1 MTTHNTPE
9 TSTDTLDNSPEL
21 TPLNTAEPEPEHAH
35 TQTEASDDLSAP
47 DDTLSNVNRDIEKTY
62 DEQVYTSNAFH
73 FSSPGHLRAAAHL
86 YNLDSVPLEN
96 ARVLELGCAG
106 GGNLLPFALAYP
118 NAHVVG
124 VDLST
129 VQIEQGQQVV
139 QALDLKNLHLKAM
152 SLTDITPE
160 FGQFDYIISHG
171 VFSWIPPEVREAMMR
186 IVRDNLSPNGVAY
199 ISYNTYP
206 GWKAGDIVRDA
217 MLLHSHSAQNET
229 EKLAS
234 AKAML
239 NLLSVGISN
248 NNPLA
253 PSLRAAVNQ
262 LRTHSDYYIAHEYL
276 EIFNNPCYLL
286 EFVNMADQHELTH
299 AGDADP
305 HLELSVTYGANVQ
318 LHHSLVALGQPREV
332 RQQYLDFAVG
342 RNFRKS
348 LMVHKSRAHLIPMSP
363 DLDKLAD
370 LRWAG
375 YFTEEQNDEKTQPG
389 RRTFKNHKNQPIY
402 TNDKTVIGIFHA
414 LTRAWPATLSVQ
426 ELVEHTQAALDNPA
440 DHDTATKNVVES
452 LKILFRLN
460 CLRFALEQ
468 SPYDASGT
476 DNTPSNSKQPELI
489 PGLAHLVQQRRN
501 TAFGIGLFN
510 LWHESVNIQ
519 LKEAESF
526 LLPNMNGS
534 LTRKQLATLLRDALH
549 RGDVVATDGKSL
561 KGQRNLDAIAEKMV
575 NRLLELL
582 KRLALVRNPSP

>member
-35 TQTEASDDLSAP
+35 TQTEASDDPSAP
-47 DDTLSNVNRDIEKTY
+47 NGTLSNVNRDIEKTY

-106 GGNLLPFALAYP
+106 GGNLLPFAIAYP

-139 QALDLKNLHLKAM
+139 QALGLKNLHLKAM

-186 IVRDNLSPNGVAY
+186 IVRDNLAPNGVAY

-217 MLLHSHSAQNET
+217 MLLHSHSAQNEAD
-229 EKLAS
+229 KLTS

-239 NLLSVGISN
+239 NLLSEGIAPGN
-248 NNPLA
+248 ALA
-253 PSLRAAVNQ
+253 PSLRAAVAQ
-262 LRTHSDYYIAHEYL
+262 VRTHSDYYIAHEYL

-286 EFVNMADQHELTH
+286 EFVNMADQHNLTH
-299 AGDADP
+299 AGDVEP
-305 HLELSVTYGANVQ
+305 HVEISSTYGANVQ
-318 LHHSLVALGQPREV
+318 LHHSLVAMGQPREV

-348 LMVHKSRAHLIPMSP
+348 LIVHKERSANIPKSP
-363 DLDKLAD
+363 DLDKLTD
-370 LRWAG
+370 LHWAG
-375 YFTEEQNDEKTQPG
+375 HFTEAPADEKTPKG
-389 RRTFKNHKNQPIY
+389 RRKFRNHKNRIIY
-402 TNDKTVIGIFHA
+402 SNDPVILALFNA
-414 LTRAWPATLSVQ
+414 LTHAWPATLSVQ
-426 ELVEHTQAALDNPA
+426 DLQEHAQTALGNTA
-440 DHDTATKNVVES
+440 DTDTTRKQVLDA
-452 LKILFRLN
+452 LKTLFGLN
-460 CLRFALEQ
+460 CLRYSLEPG
-468 SPYDASGT
+468 PYDT
-476 DNTPSNSKQPELI
+476 TKPSDSHGNSPTLALV
-489 PGLAHLVQQRRN
+489 PGLAHLMQQRSN
-501 TAFGIGLFN
+501 PAFGIGLFN
-510 LWHESVNIQ
+510 LWHENIAVT
-519 LKEAESF
+519 LKDAEHF
-526 LLPNMNGS
+526 LLQHMNGTH
-534 LTRKQLATLLRDALH
+534 TRKQLATLLRDALH
-549 RGDVVATDGKSL
+549 RGDVISTDGKSL
-561 KGQRNLDAIAEKMV
+561 KGQRNLDATADKTLG
-575 NRLLELL
+575 RLLDLL
-582 KRLALVRNPSP
+582 KRQGLLLSTR